1 MTRKNGQISYEGYK
15 NSEFVKDSRNWVI
28 GERLPLRRSVASLT
42 LKSDEREENHPVGV
56 FLADVLDKNG

>member
-1 MTRKNGQISYEGYK
+1 MKVTETQNFSKIA
-15 NSEFVKDSRNWVI
+15 NWVI
-28 GERLPLRRSVASLT
+28 SERLPLRRSVASLT